1 MLNHIVMMG
10 RLTRDPEL
18 RHTQA
23 GTAVASFTVAVDRD
37 FKDKETGE
45 RKTDFIDC
53 VAWDKR
59 AEFVSKYFLKGDPI
73 EVNGVLTTRTYD
85 DRDGKKRKVVEV
97 NSDRISFPKQK
108 KQRSDSEP
116 EAGESQGF
124 EELEGDDS
132 TLPF

>member
-1 MLNHIVMMG
+1 MNSISISG
-10 RLTRDPEL
+10 RLTKDPEL
-18 RHTQA
+18 RRTQS
-23 GTAVASFTVAVDRD
+23 GTAVCSFSVAVDRPGV
-37 FKDKETGE
+37 KD
-45 RKTDFIDC
+45 KTDFIDC

-85 DRDGKKRKVVEV
+85 DRDGKKPKAVEV

>member
-1 MLNHIVMMG
+1 MNSISISG
-10 RLTRDPEL
+10 RLTKDPEL
-18 RHTQA
+18 RRTQS
-23 GTAVASFTVAVDRD
+23 GTAVCSFSVAVDRPGV
-37 FKDKETGE
+37 KD
-45 RKTDFIDC
+45 KTDFIDC

-85 DRDGKKRKVVEV
+85 DRDGKKRKAVEV